1 MGYLPY
7 FLWTE
12 CKFYGSLRGVG
23 VLAKYA
29 KLRLYFPEGPPR
41 WGGSAVGEA
50 CGPPKPPL
58 LTRGASPPGSPDLH
72 SEGTEALELTIQAEA
87 QEPDL

>member
-1 MGYLPY
+1 MDSYSVDSYSVVPPPL
-7 FLWTE
+7 
-12 CKFYGSLRGVG
+12 
-23 VLAKYA
+23 
-29 KLRLYFPEGPPR
+29 EGR
-41 WGGSAVGEA
+41 RAVGGA

-58 LTRGASPPGSPDLH
+58 LTRGASPPGPPDLH